1 MADKQDNAENDA
13 ARWARHCLDQAAK
26 HLARH
31 VEFPYPETAV
41 HMTCAALFMSE
52 AMKAIDPHVFQ
63 SEPKEPTK

>member
-1 MADKQDNAENDA
+1 MVNKQEGAETDA

-52 AMKAIDPHVFQ
+52 AMQAIEPHVFQ
-63 SEPKEPTK
+63 SASKEPTK